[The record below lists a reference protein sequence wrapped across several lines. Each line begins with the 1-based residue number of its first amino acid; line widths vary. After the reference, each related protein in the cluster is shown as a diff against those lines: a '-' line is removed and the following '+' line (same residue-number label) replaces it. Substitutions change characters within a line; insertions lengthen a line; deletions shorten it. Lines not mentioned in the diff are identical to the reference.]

1 MQMRLFSLPV
11 LVLILT
17 GLGSC
22 SWLNRST
29 PASSEATPTPEISI
43 SGAVDTPAKTGTVL
57 IGTDEKSELD
67 LPEGWASD
75 RELHEEAQIQA
86 SNRTKRMYVIVLS
99 EDKSAYPQPITLAK
113 HSEIT
118 RSILLENLTNPK
130 VTEST
135 TLKKVGNFPALQYE
149 IQGKINDIEV
159 TYLHTTVETPTRF
172 SQILAWTTPTSFKTD
187 KPELERVISSFR
199 ERPTAMPT
207 PISPGGAASPSP
219 SASPSNPVPT
229 TAS

>member
-1 MQMRLFSLPV
+1 MQIRLSLLPV
-11 LVLILT
+11 LVLTLV
-17 GLGSC
+17 GLSSC

-29 PASSEATPTPEISI
+29 TPANPEPTPTPEVSI
-43 SGAVDTPAKTGTVL
+43 SGTADTLAKTGTVL
-57 IGTDEKSELD
+57 IGTDEKSEID
-67 LPEGWASD
+67 LPDGWASD

-99 EDKSAYPQPITLAK
+99 EDKSAFPQPLTLAK

-130 VTEST
+130 VTELPT
-135 TLKKVGNFPALQYE
+135 VKKVGNFPALQYE

-187 KPELERVISSFR
+187 KPELEQVVSSFR
-199 ERPTAMPT
+199 ERPTTTPS
-207 PISPGGAASPSP
+207 PISPGGAASPTPSVSP
-219 SASPSNPVPT
+219 LPT
-229 TAS
+229 TGS